1 MRQFVWALVMMAGC
15 SPCGEP
21 LPLQTEVISDNGT
34 FVAFDAATGVLSLR
48 HDSGWAV
55 STGGDGRCSAFSAA
69 LRPPGTDPRR
79 FHGPEAPPEDLV
91 WMHLRSAEVTG
102 DGQWTLAL
110 RSDDGTEAAS
120 ATLSLSQGAQGFV
133 DAEFALEAPDD
144 LIALVAACF
153 RLPEDQPVHAV
164 GAGETFE
171 GVDLMGRTTQIYF
184 QAPAQTTSGLNEK
197 HVPVPFIATTEGLG
211 LWVETERVAAI
222 DMGETDRGEMV
233 FRAQGKT
240 LPMRLRLDSIVGN
253 AAAHARRVGLPPM
266 PPRWV
271 LTPQA
276 WRNELAVT
284 VEDGEVT
291 YTGQDRFLEDA
302 RRLRELGIPGS
313 VLWVD
318 APWSTGYNTFEFN
331 RVQFPDPEAMLA
343 EAERLGFRTIVWA
356 TEQINSSND
365 EDQQVGMPEFGSR
378 DLFEEWREKEWL
390 VKTSVGTPFEF
401 AWGRGFGGFA
411 DFTHPEAFK
420 AYGDLARPIMRM
432 GIRGFKLDFCE
443 TMRPDLLGIAHNDT
457 PVFFDGT
464 NTEVQHTRYARLFH
478 ESMIRVLQEEHPD
491 DWYVITRT
499 GGIHDQRN
507 GTTIWPGDLEN
518 DFEPAGVVQDDG
530 NVSIG
535 GLPGAIS
542 GGLSVTLSGYPLYGS
557 DIGGYR
563 GGTPNTEVLLRWAQ
577 FGALSTVMQ
586 LGGGGTGDATHFP
599 WDDRYD
605 TETAIPIYRRYARL
619 HMRLLPTLEAIV
631 KKAVT
636 TGHPPLLPVGVVAQN
651 EAAWADLNTFVFAD
665 RLVAA
670 PVVEEGATERSLVLP
685 EGRWIDWWQRRRVL
699 DGGSHTVAAPLDTMP
714 LFQRAGSVLALAHPE
729 LMTSVEAEAPEV
741 SDPSAVGEAWELL
754 TSTGPADRL
763 ELADGTMASQITD
776 AQGTRI
782 SVEQSRARQVV
793 FRVVL
798 DGVAADGVSVSA
810 DGEAVTLET
819 AEDPWACDGACQVL
833 VDDELVVVATGRRLE
848 VQF

>member
-1 MRQFVWALVMMAGC
+1 MRRLAFAVVLLVGC
-15 SPCGEP
+15 SQCEEP
-21 LPLQTEVISDNGT
+21 NPNPEFLLSDNGT
-34 FVAFDAATGVLSLR
+34 QVVFRAIQPQLSLT
-48 HDSGWAV
+48 HPSGWSVASGV
-55 STGGDGRCSAFSAA
+55 GPDCSAFSAA
-69 LRPPGTDPRR
+69 LRPAGADPRR

-91 WMHLRSAEVTG
+91 WMHLTGAEP
-102 DGQWTLAL
+102 DGVNRWKLTLK
-110 RSDDGTEAAS
+110 SDDQSESAVGTLVMSE
-120 ATLSLSQGAQGFV
+120 GIEGFI
-133 DAEFALEAPDD
+133 DANFELDAPDG
-144 LIALVAACF
+144 LVALVATCF
-153 RLPEDQPVHAV
+153 VLPTERPVHAV
-164 GAGETFE
+164 GAGEVFD

-222 DMGETDRGEMV
+222 DMGDTDRSKMV
-233 FRAQGKT
+233 FRAQGKS
-240 LPMRLRLDSIVGN
+240 LPLRLRLDPIVAN
-253 AAAHARRVGLPPM
+253 ASAHARRVGLPPM

-284 VEDGEVT
+284 VENNEVT
-291 YTGQDRFLEDA
+291 YSGQDRFLEDA

-313 VLWVD
+313 VLWID
-318 APWSTGYNTFEFN
+318 APWSKGYNTFEFN
-331 RVQFPDPEAMLA
+331 TVQFPDPETMLA
-343 EAERLGFRTIVWA
+343 EAERLGFRTIIWA

-365 EDQQVGMPEFGSR
+365 EDQQYGMPAYGSL
-378 DLFEEWREKEWL
+378 DLFEEWRDKEWL
-390 VKTSVGTPFEF
+390 VKTTSGAPFQF
-401 AWGRGFGGFA
+401 PWGRGFGGFA

-420 AYGDLARPIMRM
+420 AYGELARPIMRM

-443 TMRPDLLGIAHNDT
+443 SMRPDLLGLAHNDA
-457 PVFFDGT
+457 PVFADGT

-518 DFEPAGVVQDDG
+518 DFEPAGVLQDDG
-530 NVSIG
+530 NFSIG

-599 WDDRYD
+599 WDERYD

-619 HMRLLPTLEAIV
+619 HMRLLPTLEAMV

-636 TGHPPLLPVGVVAQN
+636 TGHPPLLPVGVVANN
-651 EAAWADLNTFVFAD
+651 EPAWADINTFVFGD
-665 RLVAA
+665 RLLAA
-670 PVVEEGATERSLVLP
+670 PVVEPGATTRRLAMP
-685 EGRWIDWWQRRRVL
+685 EGRWIDWWQPQRSY
-699 DGGSHTVAAPLDTMP
+699 DGGVHEVDAPLDTMP
-714 LFQRAGSVLALAHPE
+714 LYQRAGSVLALAHPE
-729 LMTSVEAEAPEV
+729 LMTAVEAEDQTVA
-741 SDPSAVGEAWELL
+741 DPSSVGEAWELR
-754 TSTGPADRL
+754 TSAGPEDQL
-763 ELADGTMASQITD
+763 ILVDGTSM
-776 AQGTRI
+776 
-782 SVEQSRARQVV
+782 EQMPTESGLKVAVNQPKERQVV
-793 FRVVL
+793 LRVQLQERYAGEPELKV
-798 DGVAADGVSVSA
+798 
-810 DGEAVTLET
+810 DGEAVVLEAT
-819 AEDPWACDGACQVL
+819 EDAWSCSGACVL
-833 VDDELVVVATGRRLE
+833 VTDHDVVVVGAGKVLE
-848 VQF
+848 LNL